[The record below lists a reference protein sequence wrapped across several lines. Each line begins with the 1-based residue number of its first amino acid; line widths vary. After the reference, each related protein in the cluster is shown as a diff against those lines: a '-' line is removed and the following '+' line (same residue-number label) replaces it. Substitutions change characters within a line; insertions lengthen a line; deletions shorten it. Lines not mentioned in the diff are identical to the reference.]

1 MSDNTISENPAENSA
16 ENITEK
22 NTKWHDLGQK
32 VHELEL
38 LISSAG
44 VYLSANLPTFLDDIW
59 EYFNYHFSS
68 DVSDIGFLSKIVY
81 ILLRSGAVTLW
92 LGFICHFSLRAF
104 WVAMIGLANIFP
116 QGVNYEKLP
125 KKFTN
130 SYKDFLVTKLTN
142 YERLIS
148 LTDRLSSSVLVIV
161 FFLIL
166 ILLGTA
172 VIYSG
177 ILLVLYLFIL
187 ILPDEIFR
195 TYHSLFFV
203 ISLVLCFIIPIIK
216 TIMILIKKRGAE
228 HKEER
233 KNELK
238 YLSQTATLFGDT
250 VYNITLILKSNMPK
264 NQFSFILVGVIMMI
278 SAFGGLLITK
288 NEKSTTISTRVIDL
302 DMYENTRNNKKFVAK
317 MSLNADVIKEKYVK
331 IFIANPK
338 ELKQYTRHFEKFSV
352 ENLEKEERRKQKKI
366 FQLAQWNKFF
376 KIFVNGVPQEF
387 ELDFQTHLQTN
398 TEGFVVYLPLSEPKI
413 GKNIISIKIPAKDA
427 KDTKTTETL
436 WTETPFWYFP

>member
-1 MSDNTISENPAENSA
+1 MADNTISENPAENFSENNPNNSA

-22 NTKWHDLGQK
+22 NTKWHNLGQK

-44 VYLSANLPTFLDDIW
+44 VYLSSNLPTFLDDIW

-116 QGVNYEKLP
+116 QGVRYDNLP

-130 SYKDFLVTKLTN
+130 SYKDFLITKLTN

-166 ILLGTA
+166 ILLGTSF
-172 VIYSG
+172 IYSG
-177 ILLVLYLFIL
+177 IVLVLYLFIL
-187 ILPDEIFR
+187 VLPDEIFR

-203 ISLVLCFIIPIIK
+203 ISLVVCFIIPIIK
-216 TIMILIKKRGAE
+216 TIMILIKKRGTE
-228 HKEER
+228 HKDER

-238 YLSQTATLFGDT
+238 YISQTATLFGDT
-250 VYNITLILKSNMPK
+250 IYNITLILKSNMPK
-264 NQFSFILVGVIMMI
+264 NQFSFILIGVIMVI
-278 SAFGGLLITK
+278 SAFGGFLITK
-288 NEKSTTISTRVIDL
+288 NEKAPLFQHVSLTLICTKIHAI
-302 DMYENTRNNKKFVAK
+302 TRN
-317 MSLNADVIKEKYVK
+317 S
-331 IFIANPK
+331 
-338 ELKQYTRHFEKFSV
+338 
-352 ENLEKEERRKQKKI
+352 
-366 FQLAQWNKFF
+366 
-376 KIFVNGVPQEF
+376 
-387 ELDFQTHLQTN
+387 
-398 TEGFVVYLPLSEPKI
+398 
-413 GKNIISIKIPAKDA
+413 
-427 KDTKTTETL
+427 
-436 WTETPFWYFP
+436 